1 MSKAQRSRA
10 TPQAA
15 WWGRGGHR
23 VAVLMNPASPSS
35 TGSWQLAS
43 AALELAQQPL
53 SHPERGATL
62 CPMDK
67 RQHR

>member
-1 MSKAQRSRA
+1 MSKTQQSRT

-23 VAVLMNPASPSS
+23 VAVLMSPASPSS
-35 TGSWQLAS
+35 TGSWPLAS
-43 AALELAQQPL
+43 AALELAQLPL
-53 SHPERGATL
+53 SHPEKAAKL
-62 CPMDK
+62 CPLDK